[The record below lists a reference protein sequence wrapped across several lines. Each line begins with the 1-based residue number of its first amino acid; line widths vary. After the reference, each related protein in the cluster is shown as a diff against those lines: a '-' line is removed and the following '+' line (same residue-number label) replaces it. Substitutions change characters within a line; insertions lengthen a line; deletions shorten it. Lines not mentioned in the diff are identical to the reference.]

1 MACLFFLVT
10 YMTAE
15 LAGGCELTELVT
27 YHVFSNINRDEFV
40 SVVNCNGMTHE
51 VGRYH

>member
-1 MACLFFLVT
+1 MPCLLFLVT
-10 YMTAE
+10 GMTAK